1 MNTTITDLLMAHA
14 VEGVDLHVDVLT
26 WRPRC
31 RGCHPAGE
39 SVKSGRRA
47 GDIGVRRRGGLTTRT
62 CVHLRSRDW
71 CMLLLNCEL
80 ILVAGSV
87 LGTGVVA

>member
-1 MNTTITDLLMAHA
+1 M
-14 VEGVDLHVDVLT
+14 
-26 WRPRC
+26 
-31 RGCHPAGE
+31 
-39 SVKSGRRA
+39 KSGRRA
-47 GDIGVRRRGGLTTRT
+47 GDIGVRRLGGLTTRT
-62 CVHLRSRDW
+62 SVDLRSWDR

>member
-1 MNTTITDLLMAHA
+1 MYTTITDLLMAHA
-14 VEGVDLHVDVLT
+14 VEGVHLHVDVLT
-26 WRPRC
+26 RRPRC
-31 RGCHPAGE
+31 WGCHPAGE

-47 GDIGVRRRGGLTTRT
+47 GDIGVRRLGGLTTRT
-62 CVHLRSRDW
+62 SVDLRSWDR

>member
-1 MNTTITDLLMAHA
+1 MDPTITNLLMAHA

-26 WRPRC
+26 RRPRC
-31 RGCHPAGE
+31 WGCHPAGE
-39 SVKSGRRA
+39 RVKSGRRA
-47 GDIGVRRRGGLTTRT
+47 GDIGVRRLGGLTTRT
-62 CVHLRSRDW
+62 CVHLRSWDW

-80 ILVAGSV
+80 ILVARCV